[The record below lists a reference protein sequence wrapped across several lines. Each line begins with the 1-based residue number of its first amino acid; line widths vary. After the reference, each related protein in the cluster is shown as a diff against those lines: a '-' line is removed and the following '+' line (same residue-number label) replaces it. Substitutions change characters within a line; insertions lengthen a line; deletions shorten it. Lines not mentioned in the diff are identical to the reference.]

1 MRRATQPNILVRRV
15 DLPSRGREQAAVWTD
30 QALATNQPLEKDMAL
45 TQLTRSTPT
54 VHIRPSKGI
63 RGLDL
68 AEIWRYRDLL
78 YFLVRREI
86 KVRYTQSVLGIV
98 WALIQPAAYM
108 VVFTILFGNMVK
120 IQSDG
125 APYAVFSYTAMV
137 PWAYFSSALAT
148 STNSLIQNMNMVT
161 KTYFPRVFLPAS
173 AIAARIV
180 DFGIAMVLVFILMA
194 WFKIAPTIWIV
205 ALPWLMLIM
214 ILSAAGLGM
223 GLSAVAV
230 RFRDVTYAMPFAV
243 HLLMYAAPVVYP
255 ASLIPD
261 RYRLL
266 YGLNPMVGV
275 IEGFRSALLGTNPM
289 PWDLLVVGSVS
300 AVLMVACGVVYFRS
314 TERIFADVV

>member
-1 MRRATQPNILVRRV
+1 M
-15 DLPSRGREQAAVWTD
+15 AV
-30 QALATNQPLEKDMAL
+30 P
-45 TQLTRSTPT
+45 QLTRQRPT
-54 VHIRPSKGI
+54 IHIRPSKGI

-68 AEIWRYRDLL
+68 AEIWRYRGLL
-78 YFLVRREI
+78 YTLVRREI
-86 KVRYTQSVLGIV
+86 KVRYAQSVLGIL
-98 WALIQPAAYM
+98 WALIQPAAFM
-108 VVFTILFGNMVK
+108 IVFTILFGNLVK

-125 APYAVFSYTAMV
+125 APYAVFSFTAMV
-137 PWAYFSSALAT
+137 PWAYFSSALTT
-148 STNSLIQNMNMVT
+148 STNSLVQNINMVT

-173 AIAARIV
+173 AVMARMV
-180 DFGIAMVLVFILMA
+180 DFGIAFILLFILMA
-194 WFKIAPTIWIV
+194 WFKIAPTIGIL

-230 RFRDVTYAMPFAV
+230 QFRDVSYAMPFAV

-289 PWDLLVVGSVS
+289 PWDLIIVGSLS
-300 AVLMVACGVVYFRS
+300 AMVMVACGLVYFRA

>member
-1 MRRATQPNILVRRV
+1 
-15 DLPSRGREQAAVWTD
+15 
-30 QALATNQPLEKDMAL
+30 MAS
-45 TQLTRSTPT
+45 TQLTRPIPT
-54 VHIRPSKGI
+54 VRIRPSKGI

-78 YFLVRREI
+78 FFLVVRDI
-86 KVRYTQSVLGIV
+86 KVRYAQSALGMM
-98 WALIQPAAYM
+98 WALIQPAAFM
-108 VVFTILFGNMVK
+108 IVFTILFGNLMK

-137 PWAYFSSALAT
+137 PWTYFSSALAT
-148 STNSLIQNMNMVT
+148 STNSLVQNINMVT
-161 KTYFPRVFLPAS
+161 KTYFPRVFLPTS
-173 AIAARIV
+173 AVAARMV
-180 DFGIAMVLVFILMA
+180 DFGIALILVFILMA
-194 WFKIAPTIWIV
+194 WFKIVPTIWVV

-214 ILSAAGLGM
+214 ILSAAGLGL
-223 GLSAVAV
+223 GLSAVAI
-230 RFRDVTYAMPFAV
+230 RFRDVSYAMPLAV

-289 PWDLLVVGSVS
+289 PWDLIAVGSVS
-300 AVLMVACGVVYFRS
+300 AILMVACGLVYFRA